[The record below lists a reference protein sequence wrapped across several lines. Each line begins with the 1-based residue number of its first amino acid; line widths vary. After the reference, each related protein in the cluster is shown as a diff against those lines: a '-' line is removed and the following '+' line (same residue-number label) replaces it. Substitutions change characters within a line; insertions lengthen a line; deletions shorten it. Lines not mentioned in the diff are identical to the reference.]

1 MDLIDLK
8 DIRILVD
15 YDLGDDDVDPSPVGI
30 GLASTFQPTV
40 TTTPTTTC
48 KALNILTI
56 QKPLT
61 DLFPELFRNVPLD
74 PSNYLMGTTSD
85 GKQIGLP
92 LTHVELKKAKGM
104 EVDYEND
111 GGGKFVLVE
120 RD

>member
-1 MDLIDLK
+1 MK
-8 DIRILVD
+8 ILLD
-15 YDLGDDDVDPSPVGI
+15 GT
-30 GLASTFQPTV
+30 STATNSA
-40 TTTPTTTC
+40 TTIC
-48 KALNILTI
+48 KNFILSTI

-92 LTHVELKKAKGM
+92 LTYIELKKAKGM
-104 EVDYEND
+104 QVDYGND

-120 RD
+120 LD